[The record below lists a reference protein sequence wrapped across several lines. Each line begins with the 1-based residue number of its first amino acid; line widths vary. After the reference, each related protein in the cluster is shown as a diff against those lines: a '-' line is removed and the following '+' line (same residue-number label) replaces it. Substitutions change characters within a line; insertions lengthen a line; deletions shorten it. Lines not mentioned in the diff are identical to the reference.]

1 VRYSVLE
8 TLRQYGH
15 EKLEAAGEA
24 DVVGDAHLRWFLDL
38 AERAYAG
45 RIALEAVWLAR
56 LERDLDNLRAALDR
70 ARAVE
75 PDAELR
81 LAGALSW
88 LWYLHTA
95 HASEGRA
102 RLARALDGRDGRT
115 AGAAMT
121 ANWAGDPTGAAALA
135 ERGIEIWRAL
145 GDELELGLALEAL
158 GWARFFNGDMEGAL
172 ASMEETVA
180 CMRRI
185 GDRRLVNRATV
196 AIGQVLVP
204 LNDFETGEPLAR
216 ETLTIGR
223 ELGAP
228 RDIHYSLHYLGDYA
242 LVRGDGTE
250 ALGWYAQSMEAA
262 LDYGN
267 VAEAALELEALAMA
281 LAAPGRR
288 EEAVRLGA
296 AAAIRMAD
304 LGFDTSG
311 VAWWSQL
318 KERFLGS
325 AVAALDEPVAAALA
339 AEGRAMGWDAARVEA
354 LAASLT

>member
-1 VRYSVLE
+1 
-8 TLRQYGH
+8 
-15 EKLEAAGEA
+15 
-24 DVVGDAHLRWFLDL
+24 
-38 AERAYAG
+38 
-45 RIALEAVWLAR
+45 
-56 LERDLDNLRAALDR
+56 
-70 ARAVE
+70 
-75 PDAELR
+75 
-81 LAGALSW
+81 LSW
-88 LWYLHTA
+88 LWYLHTE

-102 RLARALDGRDGRT
+102 GLAHALDGRDEGTVFMAR
-115 AGAAMT
+115 ALSGAAMT

-172 ASMEETVA
+172 ASMEESVA

-196 AIGQVLVP
+196 ALGQVLVP
-204 LNDFETGEPLAR
+204 LNDFEAGEPLAR
-216 ETLTIGR
+216 ETLTVGR

-242 LVRGDGTE
+242 LIRGDGTE

-262 LDYGN
+262 LGYGN

-281 LAAPGRR
+281 LAAQGRR

-296 AAAIRMAD
+296 AAAIRMAE

-311 VAWWSQL
+311 VEWWSQL
-318 KERFLGS
+318 KDRFLGS
-325 AVAALDEPVAAALA
+325 AVAALDEPVATALA